1 MAVGGTGTFSY
12 QWYSN
17 TANSTSGGTTLVG
30 ATTASYT
37 PSVATIGT
45 LYYYCVIS
53 QTGANCQVTT
63 SPVAV
68 MTTPGPNFTT
78 QPTASQTVCIGGTP
92 NSMSVAYANGTGTPS
107 YQWYSNTVNN
117 TTTGTAITSATTASF
132 TPPTPTAAGTTYY
145 YCVIQLAGGG
155 CSQITSA
162 VGQVIVNPDPTITAN
177 PLASQTICVGGS
189 IPVPLTANYSGG
201 TGTVSYQWVET
212 SAPSTTLGSSATFTP
227 TAFATP
233 GTYTY
238 QVNISLT
245 GVGCDATSSQTAVI
259 TVVADPTINTQPIGA
274 TYCQNASPVAALS
287 VVAVG
292 GTGTFS
298 YQWFSNTANS
308 TTGGTT
314 LVGAT
319 AASYTPSVATIGTLY
334 YYCIISQTGANCQVT
349 TSPVAIVTLTPPSI
363 SAQPISTQTI
373 CVGST
378 PSTLSVSYING
389 TGTPSYQWYSNPT
402 NSTLNGTPISGA
414 TGSSYSPPQQTSAG
428 SIYYY
433 CVIQL
438 SAGGCS
444 SMTSTT
450 AAVHVNGVN
459 AGIIGTNQTLCFG
472 TVAAPVVALSPATG
486 SGTLTYVWQ
495 NAASTNYTTISGATA
510 ASYSPG
516 ALATSQNYQ
525 LIVRST
531 LNGFA
536 CLDTTNNVSITIN
549 PLPQLTNAPTQIICN
564 NEQLNIVLSATI
576 NSSYSW
582 HALPN
587 ASINGETTTNQS
599 TGLIADSLSN
609 TSTTAQFITYI
620 ITPTSLTQGC
630 VGPLDTI
637 IVQVQPTIGLT
648 LPPTITICSGLPVN
662 ALLSANVASSFQW
675 FVTLDNPNVTGESL
689 SPSSVAYIND
699 YLVNTTSVNQLVVYS
714 VVPVSLAGACNGT
727 AQTLAVLVKPPIQL
741 INPDTVFIC
750 SGTTVNLPL
759 VANTA
764 VTFNWYA
771 DQQQNVLNETTNL
784 TVSSSIQDV
793 LINTTNAT
801 QEVIYHA
808 IGTTTTNGCSSPLV
822 PISVFVEP
830 LPVVTTL
837 GITICSGEPV
847 NLPLNASLTSSFS
860 WVASP
865 SSPVMGESLSL
876 QYSNQLSDVLTNN
889 STTQQPVNYSITP
902 TALATGCKGPTM
914 PITVLVNPL
923 PLVQFQLTTPV
934 LCNDLPIQFDNLS
947 VGNIDFNWDFGNG
960 NNSIIDEPLTLY
972 TSFGPQSITLTGT
985 DQQTGCQNS
994 FTQIVQL
1001 QESPIV
1007 DFSVS
1012 DSIGCVVMNTTFTDN
1027 MNANGTT
1034 TFIDFGDGQS
1044 AFVNGTI
1051 DHQYLNAGCYDV
1063 TMTVSNTAGCVVTA
1077 QQQNMVC
1084 VYDYPIADFSASQDT
1099 VFTTDT
1105 EIEFTNQSV
1114 GATYYNWSF
1123 GDGQTSVA
1131 TNPTHFFPETAGN
1144 YPVTLYVY
1152 NEGNCLDTARMTIM
1166 VWEELLAYVPNA
1178 FTPDA
1183 NEFNNV
1189 FLPVFTAGFDPS
1201 SYHLTI
1207 FNRWGEVLFESFD
1220 STVGWDGSYN
1230 GKIMKQDTYAWKIE
1244 FSPLQN
1250 DDQIIKMG
1258 HVTLLK

>member
-1 MAVGGTGTFSY
+1 MTSSPAAV
-12 QWYSN
+12 
-17 TANSTSGGTTLVG
+17 VI
-30 ATTASYT
+30 T
-37 PSVATIGT
+37 PA
-45 LYYYCVIS
+45 
-53 QTGANCQVTT
+53 
-63 SPVAV
+63 
-68 MTTPGPNFTT
+68 PNFTT

-92 NSMSVAYANGTGTPS
+92 SSLSVAYANGTGTPS

-117 TTTGTAITSATTASF
+117 TTTGTAVAGATTASF

-162 VGQVIVNPDPTITAN
+162 VGQVIVNPDPTITVN

-189 IPVPLTANYSGG
+189 IPVALTASYTGG

-212 SAPSTTLGSSATFTP
+212 SAPSTTLGSGTTFTP
-227 TAFATP
+227 TTFTTP

-259 TVVADPTINTQPIGA
+259 TVVADPTINTQPVGA
-274 TYCQNASPVAALS
+274 TYCQNASPVTALS

-298 YQWFSNTANS
+298 YQWYSNTANS
-308 TTGGTT
+308 TSGGTT

-319 AASYTPSVATIGTLY
+319 AASYTPSVATVGTTY

-349 TSPVAIVTLTPPSI
+349 SNVVSIIKTTPPNI
-363 SAQPISTQTI
+363 SAQPIASQTI

-378 PSTLSVSYING
+378 PTALSVAYQNG
-389 TGTPSYQWYSNPT
+389 TGTPSYQWFSNPI

-414 TGSSYSPPQQTSAG
+414 TNSSYSPPQQNAAG
-428 SIYYY
+428 STYYY

-438 SAGGCS
+438 SSGGCS
-444 SMTSTT
+444 SLTSTT

-459 AGIIGTNQTLCFG
+459 AGIIGSNQTLCFG
-472 TVAAPVVALSPATG
+472 APSAPLVALSPATG

-495 NAASTNYTTISGATA
+495 KAPTTNYTTIQGATA

-516 ALATSQNYQ
+516 VLSASQNYQ

-531 LNGFA
+531 LNGFT
-536 CLDTTNNVSITIN
+536 CLDTTNSVSITIN
-549 PLPQLTNAPTQIICN
+549 PLPILTNGPTEIICN
-564 NEQLNIVLSATI
+564 HTNLSIALSASI

-582 HALPN
+582 HAVAN
-587 ASINGETTTNQS
+587 GQVNGETTANQT
-599 TGLIADSLSN
+599 TGMITDSLSN
-609 TSTTAQFITYI
+609 TSTTAQFVTYI

-630 VGPLDTI
+630 VGLADTI

-662 ALLSANVASSFQW
+662 ALLSANVVSSFQW

-689 SPSSVAYIND
+689 TPSSAAYIND
-699 YLVNTTSVNQLVVYS
+699 NLVNTSAVNQLVVYS
-714 VVPVSLAGACNGT
+714 VFPVSSQGACLGS

-750 SGTTVNLPL
+750 SGTAVNLPL

-771 DQQQNVLNETTNL
+771 DQQLNVLNETTNL
-784 TVSSSIQDV
+784 TVSSTIQDV

-830 LPVVTTL
+830 LPVVTTS
-837 GITICSGEPV
+837 GTIICSGEPV

-876 QYSNQLSDVLTNN
+876 QTSNQITDVLTNN
-889 STTQQPVNYSITP
+889 STTSQPVNYLITP
-902 TALATGCKGPTM
+902 TAIATGCQGPTV
-914 PITVLVNPL
+914 PITVTVNPL
-923 PLVQFQLTTPV
+923 PVVQFQLATPV
-934 LCNDLPIQFDNLS
+934 LCNDLPIQFTNLS
-947 VGNIDFNWDFGNG
+947 APNLDFIWDFGNG
-960 NNSIIDEPLTLY
+960 NNSTN
-972 TSFGPQSITLTGT
+972 TSPTITYSTFGTQTITLTGI
-985 DQQTGCQNS
+985 DQFTGCQNE
-994 FTQIVQL
+994 FAQIVQL
-1001 QESPIV
+1001 QASPIV

-1063 TMTVSNTAGCVVTA
+1063 TMTVSNSAGCVVTA

-1084 VYDYPIADFSASQDT
+1084 VYDYPIANFSASQDT
-1099 VFTTDT
+1099 VLTTDT
-1105 EIEFTNQSV
+1105 EVDFVNQSI
-1114 GATYYNWSF
+1114 GATYFNWSF
-1123 GDGQTSVA
+1123 GDGLTSLA
-1131 TNPTHFFPETAGN
+1131 TNPTHLFPATAGN
-1144 YPVTLYVY
+1144 YPVVLYVY
-1152 NEGNCLDTARMTIM
+1152 NEGNCMDTAQLTIM

-1220 STVGWDGSYN
+1220 AKIGWDGSYN
-1230 GKIMKQDTYAWKIE
+1230 GKIVKQDTYAWKIE

>member
-1 MAVGGTGTFSY
+1 
-12 QWYSN
+12 
-17 TANSTSGGTTLVG
+17 
-30 ATTASYT
+30 
-37 PSVATIGT
+37 
-45 LYYYCVIS
+45 
-53 QTGANCQVTT
+53 
-63 SPVAV
+63 
-68 MTTPGPNFTT
+68 
-78 QPTASQTVCIGGTP
+78 
-92 NSMSVAYANGTGTPS
+92 
-107 YQWYSNTVNN
+107 
-117 TTTGTAITSATTASF
+117 
-132 TPPTPTAAGTTYY
+132 
-145 YCVIQLAGGG
+145 
-155 CSQITSA
+155 
-162 VGQVIVNPDPTITAN
+162 
-177 PLASQTICVGGS
+177 
-189 IPVPLTANYSGG
+189 
-201 TGTVSYQWVET
+201 
-212 SAPSTTLGSSATFTP
+212 
-227 TAFATP
+227 
-233 GTYTY
+233 
-238 QVNISLT
+238 
-245 GVGCDATSSQTAVI
+245 
-259 TVVADPTINTQPIGA
+259 
-274 TYCQNASPVAALS
+274 
-287 VVAVG
+287 
-292 GTGTFS
+292 
-298 YQWFSNTANS
+298 
-308 TTGGTT
+308 
-314 LVGAT
+314 VGAT
-319 AASYTPSVATIGTLY
+319 AASYTPSVATVGTTY

-349 TSPVAIVTLTPPSI
+349 SNVVSIIKTTPPSI
-363 SAQPISTQTI
+363 SAQPVSTQTI
-373 CVGST
+373 CAGST

-444 SMTSTT
+444 SLTSTT

-459 AGIIGTNQTLCFG
+459 AGVIGSNQTLCFG
-472 TVAAPVVALSPATG
+472 TAAAPLVALSPATG

-495 NAASTNYTTISGATA
+495 KAPTTNYTTILGATA

-516 ALATSQNYQ
+516 VLSASQNYQ

-564 NEQLNIVLSATI
+564 NEQLSIALSASIT
-576 NSSYSW
+576 SSYSW

-587 ASINGETTTNQS
+587 ASINGETTTNQF

-609 TSTTAQFITYI
+609 TSTTAQFVTYI
-620 ITPTSLTQGC
+620 ITPTSLNQGC
-630 VGPLDTI
+630 VGPADTI

-750 SGTTVNLPL
+750 SGTAVNLLL

-771 DQQQNVLNETTNL
+771 DQQPNVLNETTNL
-784 TVSSSIQDV
+784 TASSSIQDV

-830 LPVVTTL
+830 LPVVSTS

-847 NLPLNASLTSSFS
+847 NLLLNASLTADFS

-876 QYSNQLSDVLTNN
+876 QTSNQITDVLTNN
-889 STTQQPVNYSITP
+889 SITPQPVNYSITP
-902 TALATGCKGPTM
+902 TAIATGCQGPTV
-914 PITVLVNPL
+914 PITVTVNPL
-923 PLVQFQLTTPV
+923 PVVQFQLATPV
-934 LCNDLPIQFDNLS
+934 LCNDLPIQFTNLS
-947 VGNIDFNWDFGNG
+947 AQNLDFTWDFGNG
-960 NNSIIDEPLTLY
+960 NNSTNSTPTITYAI
-972 TSFGPQSITLTGT
+972 FGPQTITLTGV

-1012 DSIGCVVMNTTFTDN
+1012 DSIGCVVMNTTFSDN

-1099 VFTTDT
+1099 VLTTDT
-1105 EIEFTNQSV
+1105 EVDFVNQSI

-1131 TNPTHFFPETAGN
+1131 TNPTHLFPETAGN
-1144 YPVTLYVY
+1144 YPVVLYVY
-1152 NEGNCLDTARMTIM
+1152 NEGNCMDTAQLTIM